1 MEKIDSHISNKAK
14 LDEARYKE
22 MERKMRKLY
31 KRYQKVKQEG
41 KRTMD
46 QMSVPDRG
54 IIRTGR
60 SSFMTQP
67 Q

>member
-1 MEKIDSHISNKAK
+1 
-14 LDEARYKE
+14 
-22 MERKMRKLY
+22 
-31 KRYQKVKQEG
+31 
-41 KRTMD
+41 MD

-67 Q
+67 QQDIENAEFDIGVAEAQM